1 MKKDLP
7 KIYSEGV
14 IQDTNKVVAYTKSD
28 EIEEVREEKK
38 SFNIEKSVA
47 EKVREIF
54 NSVHYVYKMDVVIET
69 DEGKQVKQ
77 LVGKNK
83 NSIITMDNEQIPLSK
98 IKDIYIQEKK

>member
-7 KIYSEGV
+7 KIYSKGIIE
-14 IQDTNKVVAYTKSD
+14 DNNKVVAYTKSD
-28 EIEEVREEKK
+28 EKEERQEEKK
-38 SFNIEKSVA
+38 SFKIEKSIA
-47 EKVREIF
+47 QKVSEIF
-54 NSVHYVYKMDVVIET
+54 NNVHYVYKMEVVIET
-69 DEGKQVKQ
+69 EEGKQVKP